1 MNLAGRKLV
10 NFLQYSKSCSPVM
23 HKLIITSFLAVTCTF
38 ILTAKPNASSISLEK
53 GDSAVT
59 VKVDS
64 ELFTKYIY
72 ADKKRAKP
80 ILYPVIGPG
89 GVPMTRRYPIE
100 EAGPGEAKD
109 HPHHASLWYT
119 HGEVNGISFWH
130 VGKNT
135 GEIHHEKFLKLE
147 DNQIAT
153 RNKWVDSKDKI
164 ICRDERILAFSA
176 EGQDRAIDVTVKIIA
191 DSGDV
196 TFGDTKE
203 GSMGIRSNPILRLRG
218 PVAKGKAVNSEGVEG
233 KAIWGKRAAWVSY
246 WAPVEKNMI
255 GFSIFDHPS
264 NPRHPTWWHAR
275 DYGLVAANP
284 FGIHNFERKPK
295 GTGDLKIKNGDSV
308 TFRYRFLF
316 HAGDAKKAN
325 VATRYKNWGK

>member
-1 MNLAGRKLV
+1 
-10 NFLQYSKSCSPVM
+10 
-23 HKLIITSFLAVTCTF
+23 
-38 ILTAKPNASSISLEK
+38 
-53 GDSAVT
+53 
-59 VKVDS
+59 
-64 ELFTKYIY
+64 
-72 ADKKRAKP
+72 
-80 ILYPVIGPG
+80 
-89 GVPMTRRYPIE
+89 MTRRYPVE

-130 VGKNT
+130 VAKQT

-147 DNQIAT
+147 KNVIST
-153 RNKWVDSKDKI
+153 RNKWLDAKGKVV
-164 ICRDERILAFSA
+164 CRDERILEFFADG
-176 EGQDRAIDVTVKIIA
+176 EDRAIDVTIKLIA

-203 GSMGIRSNPILRLRG
+203 GSMGIRSNPVLRLKG
-218 PVAKGKAVNSEGVEG
+218 PVAKGKAVNSEGVKD
-233 KAIWGKRAAWVSY
+233 KAVWGKRAAWVSY
-246 WAPVEKNMI
+246 WAPMNGKVV
-255 GFSIFDHPS
+255 GFSIFDHSS

-295 GTGDLKIKNGDSV
+295 GTGDMKIKNGDSI

-316 HAGDAKKAN
+316 HEGDFNEAKIAD
-325 VATRYKNWGK
+325 RYQGWVK

>member
-1 MNLAGRKLV
+1 
-10 NFLQYSKSCSPVM
+10 M
-23 HKLIITSFLAVTCTF
+23 HKLIITSFLAVTCTG
-38 ILTAKPNASSISLEK
+38 ILTAKPKASSISLEK

-59 VKVDS
+59 VKVDGK
-64 ELFTKYIY
+64 LFTKYVY
-72 ADKKRAKP
+72 ADKKRTKP
-80 ILYPVIGPG
+80 ILYPVIGPSD
-89 GVPMTRRYPIE
+89 VPMTRRYPIE
-100 EAGPGEAKD
+100 EAGEGEAKD
-109 HPHHASLWYT
+109 HHHHASLWYT
-119 HGEVNGISFWH
+119 HGDVNGISFWH
-130 VGKNT
+130 VGKDT

-147 DNQIAT
+147 GNVIAT
-153 RNKWVDSKDKI
+153 RNKWVDAKGKVV
-164 ICRDERILAFSA
+164 CRDERILAFSA
-176 EGQDRAIDVTVKIIA
+176 EDDDRAIDVTVKILA

-203 GSMGIRSNPILRLRG
+203 GSMGIRSNPVLRLKG

-233 KAIWGKRAAWVSY
+233 RAVWGKRAAWVSY
-246 WAPVEKNMI
+246 WAPVEKNVV

-295 GTGDLKIKNGDSV
+295 GTGDLKIKDGESV

-316 HAGDAKKAN
+316 HAGDVKSAGIAK
-325 VATRYKNWGK
+325 RYEAWGK

>member
-1 MNLAGRKLV
+1 MRKLL
-10 NFLQYSKSCSPVM
+10 FSSL
-23 HKLIITSFLAVTCTF
+23 LLAAAGLALGAKQTPKPGSVT
-38 ILTAKPNASSISLEK
+38 LEK
-53 GDSAVT
+53 GEVAVT
-59 VKVDS
+59 VKVDGK
-64 ELFTKYIY
+64 LFTKYVY
-72 ADKKRAKP
+72 ADRERAKP

-89 GVPMTRRYPIE
+89 GAPMTRRYPIE

-109 HPHHASLWYT
+109 HPHHSSLWYT

-147 DNQIAT
+147 GNVVST
-153 RNKWVDSKDKI
+153 RNKWVDAKGKVV
-164 ICRDERILAFSA
+164 CRDERTLLFYG
-176 EGQDRAIDVTVKIIA
+176 EGEDRAVDVSVKLIA

-203 GSMGIRSNPILRLRG
+203 GSMGIRSNPVLRLKG
-218 PVAKGKAVNSEGVEG
+218 AVAKGEAVNSEGVEG
-233 KAIWGKRAAWVSY
+233 KAVWGKRAAWVSY
-246 WAPVEKNMI
+246 WAPVDGKVV
-255 GFSIFDHPS
+255 GFSIFDHSS

-295 GTGDLKIKNGDSV
+295 GVGDLKIKNGESV

-316 HAGDAKKAN
+316 HAGDVKA
-325 VATRYKNWGK
+325 ARIAERYASWTK

>member
-1 MNLAGRKLV
+1 MKQSLLLLLFAIILA
-10 NFLQYSKSCSPVM
+10 PVQAE
-23 HKLIITSFLAVTCTF
+23 KVSLKK
-38 ILTAKPNASSISLEK
+38 AK
-53 GDSAVT
+53 G
-59 VKVDS
+59 KVIVEIDG
-64 ELFTKYIY
+64 ELFTEYLYEGQGRSKPVLY
-72 ADKKRAKP
+72 P
-80 ILYPVIGPG
+80 ILGPG
-89 GVPMTRRYPIE
+89 GIRMTRDYPFKK
-100 EAGPGEAKD
+100 GTPGEASD
-109 HPHHASLWYT
+109 HPHHVSLWFT
-119 HGEVNGISFWH
+119 HGDVNGISFWH

-147 DNQIAT
+147 GNQIAT

-164 ICRDERILAFSA
+164 ICRDERILACSA

-218 PVAKGKAVNSEGVEG
+218 PVAKGKAVNSESVEG

-316 HAGDAKKAN
+316 HAGDTKKAN